1 MNSIL
6 IPESLLHEKTYNAD
20 KYFNERF
27 PSDYATMEANPNYSE
42 SGCGIAVTA
51 SDTENTLSI
60 KDPADSS
67 KELCKLTYSN
77 GKLKFTYKKPAMVN
91 NITMVGVGST
101 EKLNILD
108 NNFDI
113 LHLNVVKK
121 LGGSYSTDQ
130 THFHLKSIC
139 YGNGRFITVGMVIN
153 DSIGTS
159 LTSTDAVSWDEHTLP
174 SSSVPDS
181 VCYGNGKFVS
191 GCSNSELYYCSESPW
206 NFGSDGSYSGSK
218 TLTIRSFC
226 YGTDKFVAACND
238 YNDGTGLIYSTDGIT
253 WNDCTITTSK
263 TNWNSVCYGNGK
275 FVAVGYSFVSNATE
289 TNFAYSTDG
298 ITWTLGIMPI
308 KATYT
313 SVCYG
318 NGKFVAVTENAN
330 TLTAY
335 STDGINWTSSYIVSD
350 VNNFG
355 SSLLSVCYGNGKF
368 VAVGQTYTYAYSY
381 NGYKWYTV
389 QDVPRILNSICYSS
403 DHNFYVAVGNK
414 CSVIISIPDAYA
426 GGVCSTFAVEYSW
439 SGSIPSG
446 VTLPNPTSYASGAT
460 VTVDTRYTSSSIE
473 LPSVTVTYPTVPAN
487 KSWITYYGNG
497 KWIGV
502 DKSSDNSTVL
512 TSTDGITWT
521 QNSESLPIRAY
532 SICYGSG
539 KFVVFSST
547 QNYVYST
554 DGITWTSSTLPNSKY
569 YESLCYGNGKF
580 MALSSDATTAIYS
593 TDGITW
599 TSKATNLTNNG
610 GKYGAGC
617 YGNGKF
623 VFVGEGAKQ
632 VIYSTDGITWKTA
645 ALPSQSSWE
654 GICYGNGKF
663 VASAQVNDYCAYSTD
678 GITWTNAKIER
689 LTGDYGKDSAWS
701 CAYGSGLFVINS
713 YNCKAYWLSTDGI
726 TWTRYEFDGVD
737 DWYYVKYG
745 NGKFIIATSSG
756 LQGKFACLTVPDTYY
771 QFSGWNKSGTFNIT
785 SDTSITGSW
794 SKKNKLFATYSWTNA
809 PSGMKSTV
817 PAKVT
822 GLMPKDTIVIDST
835 YTNKS
840 AYKDTTNKKYY
851 KFSGWNESGE
861 FIISSNTN
869 PIFIGSWDNGTS
881 VTPETSWTSKTI
893 DSTGHYFK
901 DCCYGNGVYLIAC
914 HNTNFVLYST
924 DGITW
929 TQKTISST
937 SRNWY
942 ACCYG
947 NSKYILF
954 TNSGSNY
961 SAYSTDGINWTEKS
975 NSFSNISSGS
985 FITGAYGNGKYVFIT
1000 NQPEIIY
1007 SSDGITWS
1015 AADLTNISTQ
1025 LQGICFANG
1034 KFVAVGYGG
1043 SGTSLTTH
1051 KFLYSTDGI
1060 TWKEG
1065 SSITTSGSYYWFNVA
1080 YGNDKF
1086 VAIGYSQNLSSGSSG
1101 TTSVA
1106 YSSDGIN
1113 WTLKTILSTGK
1124 MYGMIVY
1131 DGSYF
1136 ISVASNSTYYMY
1148 SLDGLTWAEYSGMP
1162 SSVQWN
1168 MLRNLNGMLVTY
1180 PVTFFTTNTY
1190 IVTMSTYPV
1199 EYNYVD

>member
-101 EKLNILD
+101 EKLNILED
-108 NNFDI
+108 NFDI

-121 LGGSYSTDQ
+121 MGGSYSTDQ

-206 NFGSDGSYSGSK
+206 NFGSVGSYSGSK

-238 YNDGTGLIYSTDGIT
+238 YNDGTGIIYSTDGIT

-426 GGVCSTFAVEYSW
+426 GGVCNTFAVEYSW

-446 VTLPNPTSYASGAT
+446 MTLPNPTSYASGAT
-460 VTVDTRYTSSSIE
+460 VTVDTKYTSSSIE
-473 LPSVTVTYPTVPAN
+473 LPSVTVSYPTVPAN

-502 DKSSDNSTVL
+502 DKTSDNSTVL

-617 YGNGKF
+617 YGNGKYAF
-623 VFVGEGAKQ
+623 IGEGAKQ

-663 VASAQVNDYCAYSTD
+663 VASAQVNDYCVYSTD

-726 TWTRYEFDGVD
+726 NWTRYEFDGVD

-756 LQGKFACLTVPDTYY
+756 LQGKFACLTVPNTYY

-785 SDTSITGSW
+785 SDTSITGRW
-794 SKKNKLFATYSWTNA
+794 TQKSKLSVTYSWTNA
-809 PSGMKSTV
+809 PTGMTSTV

-822 GLMPKDTIVIDST
+822 GLMPNETVAVDSK

-851 KFSGWNESGE
+851 KFSGWNKSGE
-861 FIISSNTN
+861 FNITSNTS
-869 PIFIGSWDNGTS
+869 ISGSWDNGTDAEDI
-881 VTPETSWTSKTI
+881 TNNIYTDRIQNRSWQC
-893 DSTGHYFK
+893 G
-901 DCCYGNGVYLIAC
+901 CYGNGKYILITGGSA
-914 HNTNFVLYST
+914 NNIFAYST

-929 TQKTISST
+929 TEVNLPSAQ
-937 SRNWY
+937 
-942 ACCYG
+942 
-947 NSKYILF
+947 
-954 TNSGSNY
+954 NY
-961 SAYSTDGINWTEKS
+961 QAIQY
-975 NSFSNISSGS
+975 
-985 FITGAYGNGKYVFIT
+985 YNGKFVAVAT
-1000 NQPEIIY
+1000 ASSKIIY
-1007 SSDGITWS
+1007 SSDGITWNTS
-1015 AADLTNISTQ
+1015 SMSRSYNMYSLTCGNGKYLVGCGNGYILISTDGVNWTEVS
-1025 LQGICFANG
+1025 LNKTTLGDFYLTYGNGIYCGVIYNSNIGF
-1034 KFVAVGYGG
+1034 
-1043 SGTSLTTH
+1043 
-1051 KFLYSTDGI
+1051 YSTDGTTWNEINIGTTSKSWSCI
-1060 TWKEG
+1060 TYGNGIFVAGANGNNGLAYSTNGINWVIANYNPSGTLSRMIFINNLFFGTISNSNTYTVSYNGIDWKEYNY
-1065 SSITTSGSYYWFNVA
+1065 STTSGYYLAFA
-1080 YGNDKF
+1080 AGNDKWYN
-1086 VAIGYSQNLSSGSSG
+1086 ARR
-1101 TTSVA
+1101 
-1106 YSSDGIN
+1106 
-1113 WTLKTILSTGK
+1113 
-1124 MYGMIVY
+1124 
-1131 DGSYF
+1131 
-1136 ISVASNSTYYMY
+1136 NSTTLIEWTGGYLD
-1148 SLDGLTWAEYSGMP
+1148 SLS
-1162 SSVQWN
+1162 
-1168 MLRNLNGMLVTY
+1168 
-1180 PVTFFTTNTY
+1180 Y
-1190 IVTMSTYPV
+1190 I
-1199 EYNYVD
+1199 N

>member
-206 NFGSDGSYSGSK
+206 NFGSNGSYSGSK

-238 YNDGTGLIYSTDGIT
+238 YNNGTGLIYSTDGIT

-623 VFVGEGAKQ
+623 VFIGEGTKQ

-645 ALPSQSSWE
+645 TLPSQSSWE

-713 YNCKAYWLSTDGI
+713 YNCNAYWLSTDGI
-726 TWTRYEFDGVD
+726 NWTRHEFDGTD

-771 QFSGWNKSGTFNIT
+771 SFSGWNKSGTFNIT

-794 SKKNKLFATYSWTNA
+794 SKKSKLSVTYSWTNA
-809 PSGMKSTV
+809 PTGMTSTV
-817 PAKVT
+817 PTKVT
-822 GLMPKDTIVIDST
+822 GLMPNETVAVDSK

-851 KFSGWNESGE
+851 KFSGWNKSGE
-861 FIISSNTN
+861 FNISSNTS
-869 PIFIGSWDNGTS
+869 ISGSWDNGTS
-881 VTPETSWTSKTI
+881 VNDAWTTTYF
-893 DSTGHYFK
+893 DATDVDDTYLDRVGSTYG
-901 DCCYGNGVYLIAC
+901 CYGNGVYVVIAGYS
-914 HNTNFVLYST
+914 TNYYLMYSTNGTSWNVGYTTTTSIQKVCYGNGKFVATMFTSNYVLYST
-924 DGITW
+924 NGKSWSKATVSSTNRKWYPCKYCNGYYIIIESKGQYFAYSTNATSWTEIASGFTSDYYDIAYGAGKYVAISHNSMTNRYSTNLTTW
-929 TQKTISST
+929 TSST
-937 SRNWY
+937 IGSSTDNWNAIIY
-942 ACCYG
+942 ENNIFVAI
-947 NSKYILF
+947 SDKYLM
-954 TNSGSNY
+954 
-961 SAYSTDGINWTEKS
+961 YSTDGINWTQGDWINNMKWRGLVYTGSKFIVSVYNPTYFFAVSDDGKTWVKEAYTNDPSSAFPYS
-975 NSFSNISSGS
+975 NSAF
-985 FITGAYGNGKYVFIT
+985 YGNG
-1000 NQPEIIY
+1000 IY
-1007 SSDGITWS
+1007 FLTSDLMDSDGGCGGIAYKMDWPV
-1015 AADLTNISTQ
+1015 DL
-1025 LQGICFANG
+1025 
-1034 KFVAVGYGG
+1034 
-1043 SGTSLTTH
+1043 
-1051 KFLYSTDGI
+1051 
-1060 TWKEG
+1060 
-1065 SSITTSGSYYWFNVA
+1065 
-1080 YGNDKF
+1080 
-1086 VAIGYSQNLSSGSSG
+1086 
-1101 TTSVA
+1101 
-1106 YSSDGIN
+1106 
-1113 WTLKTILSTGK
+1113 
-1124 MYGMIVY
+1124 
-1131 DGSYF
+1131 
-1136 ISVASNSTYYMY
+1136 
-1148 SLDGLTWAEYSGMP
+1148 
-1162 SSVQWN
+1162 
-1168 MLRNLNGMLVTY
+1168 
-1180 PVTFFTTNTY
+1180 
-1190 IVTMSTYPV
+1190 
-1199 EYNYVD
+1199 NYVS

>member
-121 LGGSYSTDQ
+121 LGGA
-130 THFHLKSIC
+130 HVP
-139 YGNGRFITVGMVIN
+139 N
-153 DSIGTS
+153 TS
-159 LTSTDAVSWDEHTLP
+159 FDNLA
-174 SSSVPDS
+174 
-181 VCYGNGKFVS
+181 
-191 GCSNSELYYCSESPW
+191 
-206 NFGSDGSYSGSK
+206 
-218 TLTIRSFC
+218 
-226 YGTDKFVAACND
+226 
-238 YNDGTGLIYSTDGIT
+238 
-253 WNDCTITTSK
+253 
-263 TNWNSVCYGNGK
+263 SVCYGNGK
-275 FVAVGYSFVSNATE
+275 FVAIGDSSNVFAYSTDGATWTQGTMPSEQGWHSVCYGNGKFIAISTGMVNTSNYSDVFAYSTDGISWTE
-289 TNFAYSTDG
+289 GTMPSKQSWISVCYGNGKFIAISNGMIDSPKGSDVFAYSTDG
-298 ITWTLGIMPI
+298 ITWTKGNLPSKQAWTSVCYGDNKFVAISYGAFAYSTDGITWTEDTTLNGRPWI
-308 KATYT
+308 

-318 NGKFVAVTENAN
+318 NGKYVAVVYRSNEF
-330 TLTAY
+330 AY
-335 STDGINWTSSYIVSD
+335 STDGITWTTGNMSVSSQWM
-350 VNNFG
+350 
-355 SSLLSVCYGNGKF
+355 SVCYGNGKY
-368 VAVGQTYTYAYSY
+368 VAVTYNDASIMFAYSY

-389 QDVPRILNSICYSS
+389 ALDQSLYKDGIYHNYSSVCYSP
-403 DHNFYVAVGNK
+403 DHNFFVTVN
-414 CSVIISIPDAYA
+414 SPTIISIPDAYA
-426 GGVCSTFAVEYSW
+426 GGVCNTFAVEYSW

-446 VTLPNPTSYASGAT
+446 VTLPNPTSYTSGAT

-473 LPSVTVTYPTVPAN
+473 LPSVTVSYPTVPAN

-502 DKSSDNSTVL
+502 DKTSDNSTVL

-554 DGITWTSSTLPNSKY
+554 DGITWTSNTLPNSKY

-580 MALSSDATTAIYS
+580 VALSSDATTAIYS
-593 TDGITW
+593 TDGISW

-617 YGNGKF
+617 YGNGKY
-623 VFVGEGAKQ
+623 VFIGEGTKQ

-645 ALPSQSSWE
+645 TLPSQSSWE

-726 TWTRYEFDGVD
+726 NWSRHEFDGVD

-771 QFSGWNKSGTFNIT
+771 QFSGWSKSGTFNIT

-794 SKKNKLFATYSWTNA
+794 SKKSKLSVTYSWTNA
-809 PSGMKSTV
+809 PTGMTSTV
-817 PAKVT
+817 PVKVT
-822 GLMPKDTIVIDST
+822 GLMPNETVAVDSK

-851 KFSGWNESGE
+851 KFSGWNKSGE
-861 FIISSNTN
+861 FNISSNTS
-869 PIFIGSWDNGTS
+869 ISGSWDNGTS
-881 VTPETSWTSKTI
+881 VNDAWTTTYF
-893 DSTGHYFK
+893 DATDVDDTYLDRVGSTYG
-901 DCCYGNGVYLIAC
+901 CYGNGVYVVIAG
-914 HNTNFVLYST
+914 YST
-924 DGITW
+924 NYYLMYSTNGTSWNVGYTTTTSI
-929 TQKTISST
+929 QKV
-937 SRNWY
+937 
-942 ACCYG
+942 CYG
-947 NSKYILF
+947 
-954 TNSGSNY
+954 
-961 SAYSTDGINWTEKS
+961 
-975 NSFSNISSGS
+975 
-985 FITGAYGNGKYVFIT
+985 
-1000 NQPEIIY
+1000 
-1007 SSDGITWS
+1007 
-1015 AADLTNISTQ
+1015 
-1025 LQGICFANG
+1025 NG
-1034 KFVAVGYGG
+1034 KFVATMFTSNYVLYSTNGKSWSKATVSSTNRKWYPCKYCNGYYIIIESKGQYFAYSTNATSWTEVA
-1043 SGTSLTTH
+1043 SGFTSEYYDIAYGAGKYVAISHNSMTNRYSTNLTTWTSSTIGSSTDNWNAIIYENNIFVAISNT
-1051 KFLYSTDGI
+1051 KIMYSTDGLSWTQASSLNDFKWRGLVYTGSKFIVTNYNPTCMFAISDDGKTWETEAWTNHTI
-1060 TWKEG
+1060 TAFPNSN
-1065 SSITTSGSYYWFNVA
+1065 SSF
-1080 YGNDKF
+1080 YGNGIHF
-1086 VAIGYSQNLSSGSSG
+1086 L
-1101 TTSVA
+1101 TSEL
-1106 YSSDGIN
+1106 YDSDGGFGGIAY
-1113 WTLKTILSTGK
+1113 KT
-1124 MYGMIVY
+1124 
-1131 DGSYF
+1131 D
-1136 ISVASNSTYYMY
+1136 
-1148 SLDGLTWAEYSGMP
+1148 W
-1162 SSVQWN
+1162 
-1168 MLRNLNGMLVTY
+1168 
-1180 PVTFFTTNTY
+1180 PVDL
-1190 IVTMSTYPV
+1190 
-1199 EYNYVD
+1199 NYVS

>member
-130 THFHLKSIC
+130 ANFFLTGIC
-139 YGNGRFITVGMVIN
+139 YGNGRFITVGRNMN
-153 DSIGTS
+153 HSIGTS
-159 LTSTDAVSWDEHTLP
+159 LTSTDAVSWYEHTLP

-191 GCSNSELYYCSESPW
+191 GPSNSELYYCSEDPW
-206 NFGSDGSYSGSK
+206 NFGSPGTYSGSK
-218 TLTIRSFC
+218 TLDIFDFC
-226 YGTDKFVAACND
+226 YGSNKFVAACNE
-238 YNDGTGLIYSTDGIT
+238 YNDGTGLIYSTDGIA

-263 TNWNSVCYGNGK
+263 TNWNSVCYGNDK
-275 FVAVGYSFVSNATE
+275 FVAVGYAFVSNATE

-298 ITWTLGIMPI
+298 ITWTLGVMPI

-330 TLTAY
+330 TLTVY
-335 STDGINWTSSYIVSD
+335 STDGINWTSSYIVSNVD
-350 VNNFG
+350 NFG
-355 SSLLSVCYGNGKF
+355 SSSLSVCYGNGKF
-368 VAVGQTYTYAYSY
+368 VAVGQTHGYAYSY
-381 NGYKWYTV
+381 NGYQWYTV
-389 QDVPRILNSICYSS
+389 QDTPRILSSICYSS

-554 DGITWTSSTLPNSKY
+554 DGITWTSNTLPNSKY

-599 TSKATNLTNNG
+599 TSKATNLTNND

-632 VIYSTDGITWKTA
+632 AVYSTDGITWKTA

-713 YNCKAYWLSTDGI
+713 YNCNAYWLSTDGI
-726 TWTRYEFDGVD
+726 NWTRHEFDGTD

-771 QFSGWNKSGTFNIT
+771 SFSGWNKSGTFNIT
-785 SDTSITGSW
+785 SDTSITGRW
-794 SKKNKLFATYSWTNA
+794 TQKSKLSVTYSWTNA
-809 PSGMKSTV
+809 PTGMTSTV

-822 GLMPKDTIVIDST
+822 GLMPNETVAVDSK

-851 KFSGWNESGE
+851 KFSGWNKSGE
-861 FIISSNTN
+861 FNISSNTS
-869 PIFIGSWDNGTS
+869 ISGSWDNGTTIS
-881 VTPETSWTSKTI
+881 EGWTNVTNPIFTKTNI
-893 DSTGHYFK
+893 DTY
-901 DCCYGNGVYLIAC
+901 DWQALCYGNGRFVAIARSSNVYA
-914 HNTNFVLYST
+914 
-924 DGITW
+924 
-929 TQKTISST
+929 
-937 SRNWY
+937 
-942 ACCYG
+942 
-947 NSKYILF
+947 
-954 TNSGSNY
+954 
-961 SAYSTDGINWTEKS
+961 
-975 NSFSNISSGS
+975 
-985 FITGAYGNGKYVFIT
+985 
-1000 NQPEIIY
+1000 Y
-1007 SSDGITWS
+1007 SSDGITWTNGTIS
-1015 AADLTNISTQ
+1015 STTRNWYDVCYCGNKFILICNYSNYYAVSLTGTSWTENTLPSSKSWFRIAYGNGNIVITSTGSDYLYSSDGSTWTAGTLSGASGQ
-1025 LQGICFANG
+1025 CAICYGNG
-1034 KFVAVGYGG
+1034 KFVIVQHSSTKAW
-1043 SGTSLTTH
+1043 
-1051 KFLYSTDGI
+1051 YST
-1060 TWKEG
+1060 TG
-1065 SSITTSGSYYWFNVA
+1065 SSWTSATLPTAINWYNVC
-1080 YGNDKF
+1080 YGNGKF
-1086 VAIGYSQNLSSGSSG
+1086 IAIGYSTQ
-1101 TTSVA
+1101 TAA
-1106 YSSDGIN
+1106 YSSDGIT
-1113 WTLKTILSTGK
+1113 WTTTKMTEDKYWTGIAYSDDWKVFVAVSENYDLCNYSFDGITWNSTTLASSK
-1124 MYGMIVY
+1124 QNFHKIAYGNNKFVAVAY
-1131 DGSYF
+1131 
-1136 ISVASNSTYYMY
+1136 ASNNCYNLVYK
-1148 SLDGLTWAEYSGMP
+1148 TWP
-1162 SSVQWN
+1162 SD
-1168 MLRNLNGMLVTY
+1168 L
-1180 PVTFFTTNTY
+1180 
-1190 IVTMSTYPV
+1190 I
-1199 EYNYVD
+1199 YVS